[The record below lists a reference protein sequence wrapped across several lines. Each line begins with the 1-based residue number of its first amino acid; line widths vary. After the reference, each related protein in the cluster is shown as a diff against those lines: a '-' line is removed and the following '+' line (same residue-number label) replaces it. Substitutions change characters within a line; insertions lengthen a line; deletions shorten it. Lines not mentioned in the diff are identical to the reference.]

1 MKTDKITV
9 FDLFEKQRR
18 YLVPIFQRGYVWNK
32 ERQWAPL
39 WEDISEQATL
49 VSEHDSSSKST
60 IRKHFL
66 GTIVLSHIP
75 TVIRQTP
82 ASEIIDGQQRL
93 LTLQVFLIAFRDA
106 IADLGD
112 DYLNTQLAH
121 LTANVG
127 PFSDD
132 NEQFK
137 VWPTNAYQQDVR
149 NVMNAGSAQKL
160 AAMYPQKMYR
170 RKLVPPLPALVE
182 AYFYFYGEISVFLN
196 EADEEVDGAVSG
208 DLRSADGRI
217 PGQTDEDGY
226 TFVDSYGDYD
236 LLISPVR
243 NGMRTYEIWS
253 EAACVGNVGDYGN
266 ISEENAMKQFHT
278 WVNSRG
284 QRPSPL
290 SQERLK
296 ERANVLF
303 EALMRYVQLVE
314 IQLDSED
321 DPQVIF
327 ETLNYGGVPLE
338 PSDLIRNFI
347 FLYANRQDKDVNAL
361 YNQWWKDYDEASGT
375 TGKFWKEKERQGR
388 FFRSR
393 LDLFFFHYLTYR
405 VGREIKMGHIYQE
418 FKDWWGDSAERLVE
432 TELEAAQRSSVVF
445 RSLLDSDDSQPLG
458 VLAQRL
464 RILDTT
470 TVYPFILWLCEN
482 RHKTTPE
489 AFDGILADIES
500 YVVRRAVCRLTP
512 KNYNRIF
519 LTLLTKL
526 KDGTPNRTSVRREL
540 LSLEGASAVWPGD
553 ETLKRHLI
561 HEPLYDSIGPRR
573 VRLVLTALELTS
585 RTPRQET
592 LPLPINNSLTIEHVM
607 PQGFKSEEWPYPEQE
622 TDEEREQESKRWTVL
637 HSLGNLTML
646 TQPLNSEVSNGPFR
660 SKRPE
665 ITKQSL
671 LILNS
676 YFQRFSDSDAWDED
690 RILERGTQLAGLALK
705 VWEYPST

>member
-39 WEDISEQATL
+39 WEDIFEQATL
-49 VSEHDSSSKST
+49 VSEHDGSSKNT

-66 GTIVLSHIP
+66 GTIVLSHVP

-82 ASEIIDGQQRL
+82 ASEIVDGQQRL
-93 LTLQVFLIAFRDA
+93 LTLQVFLIAFRDT

-112 DYLNTQLAH
+112 DYLYTQLAH

-127 PFSDD
+127 PFRDD

-149 NVMNAGSAQKL
+149 NVMNAGSAQAL
-160 AAMYPQKMYR
+160 SAMYPQRMYR

-182 AYFYFYGEISVFLN
+182 AYFYFYGEISKSLN
-196 EADEEVDGAVSG
+196 QVDESGNGSPSQPVS
-208 DLRSADGRI
+208 
-217 PGQTDEDGY
+217 P
-226 TFVDSYGDYD
+226 DS
-236 LLISPVR
+236 IR
-243 NGMRTYEIWS
+243 
-253 EAACVGNVGDYGN
+253 
-266 ISEENAMKQFHT
+266 
-278 WVNSRG
+278 
-284 QRPSPL
+284 
-290 SQERLK
+290 

-327 ETLNYGGVPLE
+327 ETLNHGGVPLE

-347 FLYANRQDKDVNAL
+347 FLYANRQEKDVNAL
-361 YNQWWKDYDEASGT
+361 YIQWWKDYDEASGT

-418 FKDWWGDSAERLVE
+418 FKDWWGDSGERSVE
-432 TELEAAQRSSVVF
+432 TELESAQRSSVVF
-445 RSLLDSDDSQPLG
+445 RSLLESDDSQRLG

-482 RHKTTPE
+482 RHKTTE
-489 AFDGILADIES
+489 NEFNSILADVES

-526 KDGTPNRTSVRREL
+526 KDGIPNGASVRREL
-540 LSLEGASAVWPGD
+540 LSLEGDSAIWPND
-553 ETLKRHLI
+553 ETFKRHLV
-561 HEPLYDSIGPRR
+561 HEPLYDTIGPRR

-592 LPLPINNSLTIEHVM
+592 LPLPISNSLTIEHVM
-607 PQGFKSEEWPYPEQE
+607 PQGFKPEEWPYPEQE
-622 TDEEREQESKRWTVL
+622 TAEKQEQESRRRTSL
-637 HSLGNLTML
+637 HTLGNLTML
-646 TQPLNSEVSNGPFR
+646 TQPLNAEVSNGPF
-660 SKRPE
+660 SLKRPE
-665 ITKQSL
+665 VTKQSL
-671 LILNS
+671 LVLNS
-676 YFQRFSDSDAWDED
+676 YFQGFSDNDCWNED
-690 RILERGTQLAGLALK
+690 TIIERGKHLANLALK
-705 VWEYPST
+705 VWGYPEV

>member
-49 VSEHDSSSKST
+49 VSEHDGSSKNI

-66 GTIVLSHIP
+66 GTIVLSHVP

-112 DYLNTQLAH
+112 EYLNTQLSH

-127 PFSDD
+127 PFRDD

-149 NVMNAGSAQKL
+149 NVMNAGSAQAL
-160 AAMYPQKMYR
+160 SAMYPQRMYR

-182 AYFYFYGEISVFLN
+182 AYFYFYGEISKFLN
-196 EADEEVDGAVSG
+196 EVDENGDGS
-208 DLRSADGRI
+208 
-217 PGQTDEDGY
+217 PGQS
-226 TFVDSYGDYD
+226 VSPDS
-236 LLISPVR
+236 I
-243 NGMRTYEIWS
+243 
-253 EAACVGNVGDYGN
+253 
-266 ISEENAMKQFHT
+266 
-278 WVNSRG
+278 
-284 QRPSPL
+284 
-290 SQERLK
+290 K

-418 FKDWWGDSAERLVE
+418 FKDWWGDSGERSVE
-432 TELEAAQRSSVVF
+432 TELESAQRSSVVF
-445 RSLLDSDDSQPLG
+445 RSLLDSDDSQRLG

-482 RHKTTPE
+482 RHKTTADE
-489 AFDGILADIES
+489 FDGILADIES

-519 LTLLTKL
+519 VTLLTKL
-526 KDGTPNRTSVRREL
+526 KEEGTPNRTSLRREL
-540 LSLEGASAVWPGD
+540 LSLEGDSAVWPND
-553 ETLKRHLI
+553 NIFKRHLI
-561 HEPLYDSIGPRR
+561 YEPLYDTIGPRR

-585 RTPRQET
+585 RTPRQEA

-607 PQGFKSEEWPYPEQE
+607 PQGFKPEEWPYPSGDNL
-622 TDEEREQESKRWTVL
+622 DEKEKESRRLTLL
-637 HSLGNLTML
+637 HSLGNLTLL

-660 SKRPE
+660 IKRPE

-676 YFQRFSDSDAWDED
+676 YFQRFTDSDIWDENK
-690 RILERGTQLAGLALK
+690 ILERGTQLAGLASR
-705 VWEYPST
+705 VWEYPRE

>member
-39 WEDISEQATL
+39 WEDIFEQATL
-49 VSEHDSSSKST
+49 VSEHDGSSKNT

-66 GTIVLSHIP
+66 GTIVLSHVP

-106 IADLGD
+106 ISDLGD

-121 LTANVG
+121 LTTNVG
-127 PFSDD
+127 PFRDD

-149 NVMNAGSAQKL
+149 NVMNAGSAQAL
-160 AAMYPQKMYR
+160 SAMYPQRMYR

-182 AYFYFYGEISVFLN
+182 AYFYFYGETSKFLN
-196 EADEEVDGAVSG
+196 EVDENGDGSPSQPVS
-208 DLRSADGRI
+208 
-217 PGQTDEDGY
+217 P
-226 TFVDSYGDYD
+226 DS
-236 LLISPVR
+236 I
-243 NGMRTYEIWS
+243 
-253 EAACVGNVGDYGN
+253 
-266 ISEENAMKQFHT
+266 
-278 WVNSRG
+278 
-284 QRPSPL
+284 
-290 SQERLK
+290 K

-347 FLYANRQDKDVNAL
+347 FLYANRQDKDMNAL

-375 TGKFWKEKERQGR
+375 TGKFWKERERQGR

-405 VGREIKMGHIYQE
+405 VGSEIKMGHIYQE
-418 FKDWWGDSAERLVE
+418 FKDWWGDSGERSVE
-432 TELEAAQRSSVVF
+432 TELESAQRSSVVF
-445 RSLLDSDDSQPLG
+445 RSLLESDDSQRLG

-482 RHKTTPE
+482 RQKTMEDEFT
-489 AFDGILADIES
+489 GILADIES
-500 YVVRRAVCRLTP
+500 YIVRRAVCRLTP

-526 KDGTPNRTSVRREL
+526 KDGLPNRASVRREL
-540 LSLEGASAVWPGD
+540 LSLEGDSAVWPND
-553 ETLKRHLI
+553 ETFKRHLVY
-561 HEPLYDSIGPRR
+561 EPLYDTIGPRR

-585 RTPRQET
+585 RTPRQEA

-607 PQGFKSEEWPYPEQE
+607 PQGFKPEEWPYPSGD
-622 TDEEREQESKRWTVL
+622 TLDEKEKESRRLTLL
-637 HSLGNLTML
+637 HSLGNLTLL

-660 SKRPE
+660 AKRPE

-676 YFQRFSDSDAWDED
+676 YFQRFPDNDRWDED
-690 RILERGTQLAGLALK
+690 RILERGTQLAESALRM
-705 VWEYPST
+705 WEYPNINNNVS

>member
-18 YLVPIFQRGYVWNK
+18 YLVPIFQRGYVWSK

-39 WEDISEQATL
+39 WEDIFEQATL
-49 VSEHDSSSKST
+49 VSEHDGSSKNT

-66 GTIVLSHIP
+66 GTIVLSHVP

-82 ASEIIDGQQRL
+82 ASEIIDGQQRM
-93 LTLQVFLIAFRDA
+93 LTLQVFLTAFRDA

-112 DYLNTQLAH
+112 GYLDTQLAH
-121 LTANVG
+121 LTGNVG
-127 PFSDD
+127 PFRDD

-149 NVMNAGSAQKL
+149 NVMHAGSAQAL
-160 AAMYPQKMYR
+160 SAMYPQRMYR
-170 RKLVPPLPALVE
+170 KRLVPPLPALVE
-182 AYFYFYGEISVFLN
+182 AYFYFHDEIGRFLN
-196 EADEEVDGAVSG
+196 EVDESG
-208 DLRSADGRI
+208 DCMPS
-217 PGQTDEDGY
+217 QT
-226 TFVDSYGDYD
+226 VSPDS
-236 LLISPVR
+236 I
-243 NGMRTYEIWS
+243 
-253 EAACVGNVGDYGN
+253 
-266 ISEENAMKQFHT
+266 
-278 WVNSRG
+278 
-284 QRPSPL
+284 
-290 SQERLK
+290 K

-314 IQLDSED
+314 IQLDAED

-347 FLYANRQDKDVNAL
+347 FLYANRQDKDVDAL
-361 YNQWWKDYDEASGT
+361 YTQWWKDYDEASGA

-405 VGREIKMGHIYQE
+405 VGHEIKMGHIYQE
-418 FKDWWGDSAERLVE
+418 FKDWWGDSGERSVE
-432 TELEAAQRSSVVF
+432 PELESAQRSSVVF
-445 RSLLDSDDSQPLG
+445 RCLLESDDSQRLG

-482 RHKTTPE
+482 RHKTTE
-489 AFDGILADIES
+489 NEFNSILADIES
-500 YVVRRAVCRLTP
+500 YIVRRTVCRLTP

-526 KDGTPNRTSVRREL
+526 KDGISNGASVRREL
-540 LSLEGASAVWPGD
+540 LSLEGDSAIWPND
-553 ETLKRHLI
+553 DTFKRHLI
-561 HEPLYDSIGPRR
+561 YEPLYNTIGPRR
-573 VRLVLTALELTS
+573 VRLVLTALELTCQ
-585 RTPRQET
+585 TPRQET
-592 LPLPINNSLTIEHVM
+592 SPLPISNSLTVEHVM
-607 PQGFKSEEWPYPEQE
+607 PQGFKPEEWPYPEQE
-622 TDEEREQESKRWTVL
+622 ASERQEQESRRRTSL
-637 HSLGNLTML
+637 HTLGNLTML
-646 TQPLNSEVSNGPFR
+646 TQPLNSEVSNGPF
-660 SKRPE
+660 SLKRPE

-671 LILNS
+671 LVLNS
-676 YFQRFSDSDAWDED
+676 YFQGFSDNDCWNED
-690 RILERGTQLAGLALK
+690 TIVERGKHLANLALE
-705 VWEYPST
+705 VWGYPEV